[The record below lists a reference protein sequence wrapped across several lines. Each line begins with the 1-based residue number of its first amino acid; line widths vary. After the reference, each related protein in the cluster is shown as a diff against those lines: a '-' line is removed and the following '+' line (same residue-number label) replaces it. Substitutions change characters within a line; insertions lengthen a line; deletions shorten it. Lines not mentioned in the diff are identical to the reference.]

1 MSRLAPASF
10 FSREAL
16 VDKAL
21 AALGEVMDAYKE
33 GPTRHRLSLRLAL
46 AFLDTGGDRWPFNEF
61 WKAATSGGEGE
72 VYALAFGRFQTMR
85 ASLEH
90 IHRLHGRE
98 RP

>member
-1 MSRLAPASF
+1 
-10 FSREAL
+10 
-16 VDKAL
+16 
-21 AALGEVMDAYKE
+21 MDANKD

-46 AFLDTGGDRWPFNEF
+46 AFLYTGGNRRPFDEF
-61 WKAATSGGEGE
+61 WKAATGGGDGE

-85 ASLEH
+85 ACLEA